1 MNVDIGN
8 FALQDGLSRS
18 VTSLVRLGVG
28 QRRSKEEDAGSIRQ
42 VAQDFAAFLMFELTK
57 AMRATIPKGGL
68 LETNAS
74 THEAYTSMA
83 DMELARVIAQQGGA
97 GLTDFIE
104 RALSVYDQGESTRV
118 SARFPADGVISSAF
132 GMRSDPIH
140 GKPRLH
146 AGIDIAAAAGSL
158 VKAMAA
164 GQVVFSGQAKGYGNL
179 VSVDHGHGMVTRYAH
194 NATNLVG
201 LGEQVAL
208 GQEIARIGTSGR
220 STGPHLH
227 FEILRDGTP
236 IDPQSYFRSQAH

>member
-1 MNVDIGN
+1 MNVEIGN

-18 VTSLVRLGVG
+18 VTSLVRLGIG
-28 QRRSKEEDAGSIRQ
+28 QRRSKEEDAGSIHK

-74 THEAYTSMA
+74 THEAYTSLA
-83 DMELARVIAQQGGA
+83 DMELARVIAKQDGA
-97 GLTDFIE
+97 GLSSFIE
-104 RALSVYDQGESTRV
+104 RALSVYDHGESTRAG
-118 SARFPADGVISSAF
+118 ARFPADGVISSAF
-132 GMRSDPIH
+132 GMRFDPIH

-146 AGIDIAAAAGSL
+146 AGIDIAAPAGSS
-158 VKAMAA
+158 VRAMAA

-194 NATNLVG
+194 NVTNLVG
-201 LGEQVAL
+201 VGEQVSP
-208 GQEIARIGTSGR
+208 GQEIARVGTSGR

-227 FEILRDGTP
+227 FEILRDDTP
-236 IDPQSYFRSQAH
+236 IDPQPYLKSQAS